1 MNDSDHNNTM
11 MSVRQRNNRR
21 RLMQE
26 LDILPPRPVL
36 FPCFSSFNSSYA
48 ACCAK
53 WSTSN
58 PTSSTDIDRIGD
70 VNKSNI
76 NINII
81 NSNSNSNSNI
91 NKDSISYFDLY
102 PTLVEEEEE
111 EDSYSSIT
119 STLPSTNII
128 DKKLTSSSFFSSPSP
143 STPITLPSSPCDT
156 LESLNSTST
165 TTKEDNDD
173 SNDAIT
179 FITGSPVST
188 TTTTTIIMSDD
199 MRNDENENENEDDTN
214 TNTNTTD
221 DYFDCTMI
229 DMPDMT
235 PNICTTGIDF
245 SRFSSSS
252 SSSSRSRRASSPP
265 KTTATTKSTS
275 YVSKKDNNN
284 NDRYRL
290 LFLQTIAVEVFRIL
304 FSAVMVDNKR
314 TKKRRKT
321 KKSQAYKV

>member
-53 WSTSN
+53 WSTSK

-76 NINII
+76 NINIT
-81 NSNSNSNSNI
+81 NSNSNSNI

-111 EDSYSSIT
+111 DSYSSIT
-119 STLPSTNII
+119 STLPSGKNI
-128 DKKLTSSSFFSSPSP
+128 DKKLTSSSSSPLP

-235 PNICTTGIDF
+235 PNISTTGIDF

-252 SSSSRSRRASSPP
+252 SSSSRSRSRRASSPP
-265 KTTATTKSTS
+265 KTIATTKSAS
-275 YVSKKDNNN
+275 YISKKDNNN